1 MNIWKAC
8 LRRRNNVQYE
18 ANVTAHHLSFEK
30 RYFIKYGRIDVI
42 CGLKNKL
49 LGNGCWE
56 KPPPFFLEI
65 VWERD
70 ETSSF

>member
-18 ANVTAHHLSFEK
+18 ANVTAQHLSFEK

-42 CGLKNKL
+42 CGLKKS
-49 LGNGCWE
+49 CWE
-56 KPPPFFLEI
+56 MAAGKSPPFF
-65 VWERD
+65 
-70 ETSSF
+70 

>member
-18 ANVTAHHLSFEK
+18 ANVTAQHLSFEK

-42 CGLKNKL
+42 CGLQKS
-49 LGNGCWE
+49 CWE
-56 KPPPFFLEI
+56 NDLGARRKIKVLIP
-65 VWERD
+65 
-70 ETSSF
+70 

>member
-18 ANVTAHHLSFEK
+18 ANVTAQHLSFEK

-42 CGLKNKL
+42 CGLKKV
-49 LGNGCWE
+49 
-56 KPPPFFLEI
+56 FLQK
-65 VWERD
+65 RFGS
-70 ETSSF
+70 ETKNQSSASLRLCLNFL